1 MDQDILAVRKFRLVG
16 DNEAV
21 TLALIEPLYA
31 PADPDRI
38 FLTVIKTVT
47 GHGPLSSDWPEFPT
61 ETPQVKVFS
70 CLLPGVNG
78 RFSDGSTG
86 DRRSRGGQPRS

>member
-47 GHGPLSSDWPEFPT
+47 GHGPLSSDLPRFLK
-61 ETPQVKVFS
+61 ETPQTKVFS
-70 CLLPGVNG
+70 CLLPRVNG
-78 RFSDGSTG
+78 RISDGSTDDG
-86 DRRSRGGQPRS
+86 